1 MKQVVFI
8 IAFLAATCCYGQY
21 THRTFTVA
29 ELPPVGHPGALL
41 IVTDAL
47 APTNCTVGGGT
58 KRVQCT
64 DTGTAWVPFDSP
76 AGGSGVWGAIT
87 GTLSRQTDLSNVLSG
102 KAASSHSHAESEVT
116 NLTTDL
122 AGKAAAS
129 HAHPIS
135 DVTNLQTTLAGK
147 KKLIAVCTMPAA
159 VATSGTGE
167 TLLYKCAIVAN
178 SVATGDT
185 FRVRVVGNSSSTGTL
200 IFRVRAGANG
210 TTSDNQAWI
219 STTSAAQVANAW
231 AGFEALVTVRSAT
244 SVQAA
249 GVATAGAVVLP
260 QLIGAPATA
269 AIASTATW
277 YIDID
282 ATCSSGTFT
291 AQVAVIE
298 NI

>member
-167 TLLYKCAIVAN
+167 TLLYKCAIAAN